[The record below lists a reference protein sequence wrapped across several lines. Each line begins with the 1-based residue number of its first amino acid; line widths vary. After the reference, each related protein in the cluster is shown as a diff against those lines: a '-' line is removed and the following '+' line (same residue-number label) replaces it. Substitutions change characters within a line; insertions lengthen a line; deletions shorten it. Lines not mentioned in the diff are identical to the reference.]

1 MVVVVVVGGA
11 SPAPIRAPRTL
22 GRVPPRLTLH
32 RTSSPR
38 PRPPATTPPRSG
50 RYGYLSRIMSGKTS
64 FHVTSVGC
72 TPIDGGGK
80 EEEEQVST
88 TTTTSLDDDE
98 TMMIPKTKKEDH
110 KNDDTPPPPDLV
122 VDEKT
127 SSSPLP
133 APVNPCLSSSLLRA
147 PSSGGLEVWPRSL

>member
-11 SPAPIRAPRTL
+11 SPAPIRAPRT
-22 GRVPPRLTLH
+22 PRLTLH
-32 RTSSPR
+32 RTSS

-50 RYGYLSRIMSGKTS
+50 RYLSRII
-64 FHVTSVGC
+64 HVTSVGC

-147 PSSGGLEVWPRSL
+147 PLSGGLEVWPRSL